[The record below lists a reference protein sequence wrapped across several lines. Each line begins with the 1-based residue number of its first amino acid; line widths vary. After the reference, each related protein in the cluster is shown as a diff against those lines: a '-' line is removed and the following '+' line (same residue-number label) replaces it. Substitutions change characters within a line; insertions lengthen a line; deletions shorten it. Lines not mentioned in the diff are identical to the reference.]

1 MYIKTGTSTWKNI
14 NQFYIKTGSAVWKTI
29 NAGYVKVASVGWKLF
44 YSGLQVPSVLI
55 YPRVRNASGQNINN
69 DTVISRIGDTLYRY
83 DGTWT
88 NNPTSYQRRWR
99 WRYSYQS
106 EYQAFSP
113 SQTSTTLN
121 TSGHIDDWDNRYVV
135 IEINAINADGESG
148 WITSTNEAHLVK
160 FPPQVNVSLSGT
172 WVVGTSLTASV
183 LSTDTTNILNDT
195 SPDLLEFE
203 WFYGDV
209 VGYPPAQNN
218 NNSDTLLLGPNDAG
232 HVILVRLKATNSGGV
247 DYDEDDGLG
256 KVVEFAPEPFNTI
269 SLTKGRLGAVVS
281 GKRKLDLVWEE
292 SNHAIVYEARYE
304 GSNDNSS
311 WTTLQ
316 FFGNSLYINTTSNT
330 YYANNYT
337 YYRAAVRARGANYS
351 LTTAAYSDGGSES
364 SVQFRNATGT
374 APGAPTIGS
383 PITVTGSSA
392 TIPYTNSTDYGS
404 GTSNSVEFSLNNSTW
419 YPASWVTDHTFEL
432 LSESTAYTF
441 YARTKNSDN
450 LYSSTVTGSFT
461 TTVNAPVNTVAP
473 VLSGDY
479 RSFSVTTGTWTGNPT
494 ISYQWQWNTPDTPP
508 WYSLPDGTGS
518 SISISGSTYDGK
530 RIRCVVRATNA
541 GGTTEKFSNQSI
553 ISAPPPVITY
563 GPCEVYYYDVTG
575 SCSGTTYVETYTFY
589 YRETVYTDGQPT
601 YSNGIQV
608 FRYGNCN
615 ISSFTNYL
623 YGDSRCVGCG
633 SRTRPQVCSS
643 AEIANGCC
651 LFPQTGCGG
660 TGPVNTNVC

>member
-1 MYIKTGTSTWKNI
+1 MYIKTGTSTWKNT
-14 NQFYIKTGSAVWKTI
+14 NKLYIKTTSSLWKAI
-29 NAGYVKVASVGWKLF
+29 NKGYVKIASVGWKLF
-44 YSGLQVPSVLI
+44 YSALPVPSVLI
-55 YPRVRNASGQNINN
+55 YPKVRNSSGQNIDN
-69 DTVISRIGDTLYRY
+69 DTVISRIGETLYRY

-88 NNPTSYQRRWR
+88 NSPTSYQRRWR

-113 SQTSTTLN
+113 TQTSTTLN

-135 IEINAINADGESG
+135 VEINAVNSYGESG
-148 WITSTNEAHLVK
+148 WVTSTNEAHLVK

-218 NNSDTLLLGPNDAG
+218 NDSDTLLLAPEDAG
-232 HVILVRLKATNSGGV
+232 HVILVRLKATNSGGIG
-247 DYDEDDGLG
+247 YDEDDGSG

-269 SLTKGRLGAVVS
+269 SLTKGRLGSVVS
-281 GKRKLDLVWEE
+281 GKRKLDLTWEE
-292 SNHAIVYEARYE
+292 SNHAIVYEVRYE
-304 GSNDNSS
+304 ASNDNSS

-316 FFGNSLYINTTSNT
+316 FFSQSLYINTTSDT

-337 YYRAAVRARGANYS
+337 YYRAAVRARGANYN
-351 LTTAAYSDGGSES
+351 LATAAYSDGGSEN

-374 APGAPTIGS
+374 SPGVPTIGS
-383 PITVTGSSA
+383 PITVTGTSA
-392 TIPYTNSTDYGS
+392 TVPYTNSSDYGS
-404 GTSNSVEFSLNNSTW
+404 GTSNSTEFSLDNSVW
-419 YPASWVTDHTFEL
+419 YVATSAFSHTFNF
-432 LSESTAYTF
+432 LSPETPYTF
-441 YARTKNSDN
+441 YARSKNSDN
-450 LYSSTVTGSFT
+450 LYSSAVTGSFT
-461 TTVNAPVNTVAP
+461 TTVDAPVNTVAP

-479 RSFSVTTGTWTGNPT
+479 RSFSVTEGTWTGSPT
-494 ISYQWQWNTPDTPP
+494 ITYQWQYNTPDTPP
-508 WYSLPDGTGS
+508 WYSLPNGTGS

-530 RIRCVVRATNA
+530 RIRCAVRATNA
-541 GGTTEKFSNQSI
+541 GGTTEAFSNQSV

-563 GPCEVYYYDVTG
+563 GPCTVYYTDCTG
-575 SCSGTTYVETYTFY
+575 SCSGTTYVTTCTYY
-589 YRETVYTDGQPT
+589 SREEVLTDGQPT
-601 YSNGIQV
+601 YSNGVQV
-608 FRYGNCN
+608 FRYDGCS
-615 ISSFTNYL
+615 IFTQTTYS

-651 LFPQTGCGG
+651 LFPQVGCGG
-660 TGPVNTNVC
+660 TGARVSYC